1 MASNLL
7 LNALIMFGEILVVDV
22 VMMAAVYLKYGR
34 GLMAKVM
41 LWIAITV
48 TLVGMLTFW
57 IGASGVSLW
66 TLGAAIVLAAPIAT
80 WVFISVQ
87 RYIIRPIRDLTRI
100 AREIAL
106 GDLSQQITYQ
116 DRDEVGQLAE
126 AMREMTAYQKTL
138 AQYAEEIANN
148 NLRINVV
155 PKSERDGFGLAFM
168 RMIKNLRSQV
178 GQIETSAVKLDEA
191 SVVLSAAA
199 SHAGQATSRIA
210 ATIQQV
216 AQGTAQQDESISKT
230 TASAEQMSQ
239 AIEGVARGAQEQSL
253 AVVNASEITSRI
265 SSAIQLV
272 AANAQTSATKASQ
285 AAETARSGAR
295 TVQETIQGMQAIR
308 AKVGLSAEKVEEM
321 GKRSDEIGAIVETIG
336 DIAAQTNLLALNAAI
351 EAARAGEQGKGFA
364 VVADEVR
371 KLAERSST
379 ATKEIGALIKAIQKT
394 VSEAVKAMAEGAK
407 EVELGVA
414 RAGESDQAL
423 ASILKAVEA
432 VNRQVEEIARSA
444 QNISASSNNL
454 VQSMDS
460 VSGVVEENT
469 AATEEMAASSSE
481 VSLAVEMIASVSSEN
496 RAAVEQ
502 VGQLAG
508 DMGSEMKEVKA
519 AALALADMAKLLDH
533 GFEQFKL

>member
-1 MASNLL
+1 M
-7 LNALIMFGEILVVDV
+7 
-22 VMMAAVYLKYGR
+22 
-34 GLMAKVM
+34 
-41 LWIAITV
+41 
-48 TLVGMLTFW
+48 
-57 IGASGVSLW
+57 
-66 TLGAAIVLAAPIAT
+66 
-80 WVFISVQ
+80 
-87 RYIIRPIRDLTRI
+87 
-100 AREIAL
+100 
-106 GDLSQQITYQ
+106 
-116 DRDEVGQLAE
+116 
-126 AMREMTAYQKTL
+126 
-138 AQYAEEIANN
+138 
-148 NLRINVV
+148 
-155 PKSERDGFGLAFM
+155 
-168 RMIKNLRSQV
+168 
-178 GQIETSAVKLDEA
+178 
-191 SVVLSAAA
+191 
-199 SHAGQATSRIA
+199 
-210 ATIQQV
+210 
-216 AQGTAQQDESISKT
+216 
-230 TASAEQMSQ
+230 
-239 AIEGVARGAQEQSL
+239 
-253 AVVNASEITSRI
+253 
-265 SSAIQLV
+265 
-272 AANAQTSATKASQ
+272 
-285 AAETARSGAR
+285 
-295 TVQETIQGMQAIR
+295 
-308 AKVGLSAEKVEEM
+308 
-321 GKRSDEIGAIVETIG
+321 ETIG